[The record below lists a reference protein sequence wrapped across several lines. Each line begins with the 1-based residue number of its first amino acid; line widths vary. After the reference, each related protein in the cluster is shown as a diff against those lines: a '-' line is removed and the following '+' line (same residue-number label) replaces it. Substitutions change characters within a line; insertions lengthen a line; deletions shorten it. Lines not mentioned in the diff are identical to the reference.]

1 MLPGINSVS
10 DCCIWFKFLIPVPS
24 VSADQRLLVLAVCA
38 HANQARTRTFNWK
51 DPANVRYAA
60 DVADFARQ
68 IGVYSGSDA
77 RFSFSD
83 TYDPVTFEGARFCEA
98 RVFSFFSAVAA
109 ADVKVVYP
117 RCPPLWLPLWLPL
130 SDCLSECLSPVGC
143 LNRRIA
149 ECVCASD

>member
-1 MLPGINSVS
+1 M
-10 DCCIWFKFLIPVPS
+10 
-24 VSADQRLLVLAVCA
+24 LAVCA
-38 HANQARTRTFNWK
+38 HANQARTRTFNWV

-117 RCPPLWLPLWLPL
+117 RCPPLWPRA
-130 SDCLSECLSPVGC
+130 SAASAACLSECLPLCLSGC
-143 LNRRIA
+143 LSLFSILSTSPNACHPLAASIA
-149 ECVCASD
+149 E